1 MSKPHN
7 DYNKY
12 VIIRQPSNGRTHAQA
27 QIHLP
32 TQRPPLPRRRSR
44 STTKARLK
52 AGEVLVGG
60 ILGEIVR
67 PSIVKYY
74 EQAGF
79 DFVYIEYEHVF
90 FSPTDLADTVQA
102 ARDNGLPV
110 IAKTP
115 QLERADVA
123 KLLECGVVGIQL
135 PRTESRED
143 LETLISYLKFPPN
156 GTRAAAPGYGNSDTI
171 IPEDHGAW
179 LREQDEETSLVVHIE
194 TRVGYER
201 AEEIVSTPGVD
212 MVYVGPGDFS
222 VEMGHPGNPEHPD
235 VRGPMEEILEICKQ
249 HNVPWGTTPAN
260 VEAAERWVT
269 QGALFFEAEDE
280 KNFIIEGATRL
291 VDAYR
296 RFT

>member
-1 MSKPHN
+1 MPKPKSSSPPSAHL
-7 DYNKY
+7 YPEGGPG
-12 VIIRQPSNGRTHAQA
+12 RQ
-27 QIHLP
+27 L
-32 TQRPPLPRRRSR
+32 
-44 STTKARLK
+44 KFRLK
-52 AGEVLVGG
+52 AGEVMVGG

-115 QLERADVA
+115 QLERAEVA

-135 PRTESRED
+135 PRTESREE

-179 LREQDEETSLVVHIE
+179 LKEQDEETSLVVHIE
-194 TRVGYER
+194 TKVGYER

-212 MVYVGPGDFS
+212 MVYPEISQWRWDTRGTRSMPTCAGRWKKSWRSASNTMSPGAPPPPTWRTLNDGS
-222 VEMGHPGNPEHPD
+222 PRAHSSSKPKTKKTSSSKAPRDWSTPIEDSRKNENLSTQRTQRAQRKDRSAPG
-235 VRGPMEEILEICKQ
+235 RG
-249 HNVPWGTTPAN
+249 
-260 VEAAERWVT
+260 
-269 QGALFFEAEDE
+269 
-280 KNFIIEGATRL
+280 
-291 VDAYR
+291 
-296 RFT
+296 

>member
-1 MSKPHN
+1 MPKPRSISPPSAHL
-7 DYNKY
+7 YPEGGPG
-12 VIIRQPSNGRTHAQA
+12 RQLKS
-27 QIHLP
+27 
-32 TQRPPLPRRRSR
+32 
-44 STTKARLK
+44 RLK

-60 ILGEIVR
+60 IIGEIVR

-135 PRTESRED
+135 PRTESREE
-143 LETLISYLKFPPN
+143 LEELIGYIKFPPN
-156 GTRAAAPGYGNSDTI
+156 GTRAAAPGYGNSDTLL
-171 IPEDHGAW
+171 PEDHGAW
-179 LREQDEETSLVVHIE
+179 LKEQDEETSLVVHIE
-194 TRVGYER
+194 TKMGYER
-201 AEEIVSTPGVD
+201 AEEIVTTPGVD

-222 VEMGHPGNPEHPD
+222 VEMGQPGNQEHPV
-235 VRGPMEEILEICKQ
+235 VRGPMEEILKICKQ
-249 HNVPWGTTPAN
+249 HNVPWGTTAAN
-260 VEAAERWVT
+260 VDDAERWVS

-280 KNFIIEGATRL
+280 KGFIIQGATNL

>member
-1 MSKPHN
+1 MPKPKSSSPPSAHL
-7 DYNKY
+7 YPEGGPG
-12 VIIRQPSNGRTHAQA
+12 RQ
-27 QIHLP
+27 L
-32 TQRPPLPRRRSR
+32 
-44 STTKARLK
+44 KFRLK
-52 AGEVLVGG
+52 AGEVMVGG

-115 QLERADVA
+115 QLERAEVA

-135 PRTESRED
+135 PRTESREE

-179 LREQDEETSLVVHIE
+179 LKEQDEETSLVVHIE
-194 TRVGYER
+194 TKVGYER

-222 VEMGHPGNPEHPD
+222 VEMGHPGNQEHAD

-249 HNVPWGTTPAN
+249 HNVPWGTTAAN
-260 VEAAERWVT
+260 VEDAERWVS

-280 KNFIIEGATRL
+280 KNFIIEGAARL

>member
-1 MSKPHN
+1 MP
-7 DYNKY
+7 
-12 VIIRQPSNGRTHAQA
+12 RPRTN
-27 QIHLP
+27 
-32 TQRPPLPRRRSR
+32 RPPNLSLYPAGGPGRQL
-44 STTKARLK
+44 KARLR

-67 PSIVKYY
+67 PSLVKCY

-90 FSPTDLADTVQA
+90 FSSTDLADTVLA

-115 QLERADVA
+115 QLERAEVA

-135 PRTESRED
+135 PRAETREEI
-143 LETLISYLKFPPN
+143 ETLRGYLKFPPH
-156 GTRAAAPGYGNSDTI
+156 GTRAAAPGYGNSDFVV
-171 IPEDHGAW
+171 PEDKRAW
-179 LREQDEETSLVVHIE
+179 LQAQDEEVSLVVHIE
-194 TRVGYER
+194 TRKAYEN

-222 VEMGHPGNPEHPD
+222 VEMGQPGDPEHPD
-235 VRGPMEEILEICKQ
+235 VRGPMAEILALCKQ
-249 HNVPWGTTPAN
+249 YGVPFGTTAID
-260 VEAAERWVT
+260 VQAGQRWVEE
-269 QGALFFEAEDE
+269 GALFFEAADE
-280 KNFIIEGATRL
+280 LEFVREGATGL

-296 RFT
+296 RFCG